1 MRRFRAGIAPEE
13 EEIDNYVW
21 RLGEWRRRGRS
32 SSAATVSDDQ
42 DEQEEQGFRL
52 DLIYKT
58 TCRCKGVLGV
68 KEPYAWQL
76 NAVQQLVTKK
86 KDTMKMSSTYWRR
99 QSCCHFRFWTCLPRR
114 HSTHGVDDIAERLP
128 AEPACYEGERK
139 SFHAVKVKEESSNR
153 TR

>member
-1 MRRFRAGIAPEE
+1 MKLFLPMTMVCYQSAKIPPGIAPEE

-58 TCRCKGVLGV
+58 TFRCKGVLGI
-68 KEPYAWQL
+68 KEPYAWQT
-76 NAVQQLVTKK
+76 NAIQQLVTKK
-86 KDTMKMSSTYWRR
+86 DKR
-99 QSCCHFRFWTCLPRR
+99 
-114 HSTHGVDDIAERLP
+114 
-128 AEPACYEGERK
+128 
-139 SFHAVKVKEESSNR
+139 
-153 TR
+153 